1 MTQGSFSV
9 DEPVDEQ
16 DDVEGSGSG
25 RRTGVALLVS
35 LVVLLAVG
43 GVVVVGALTL
53 LGDVFDGGAEDYAGP
68 GTGEVSVVV
77 EEGQTVTAL
86 ADDLVAA
93 DVVASREALLEA
105 ARGDERAD
113 GLQPGTYLLQEQMS
127 AAGALDALV
136 GDAASQVLERVT
148 VPEGFT
154 ALQISERIA
163 EQTHLEPAEVEAAL
177 ADVEALGLPDYAE
190 GDPEG
195 FLFPATYEVQP
206 TDTATDV
213 LAAMVDRFEAEADA
227 LGIANFDAPDGL
239 DLGPHEVV
247 TTASLV
253 QAEARQP
260 EDFGPTARVVYNRLA
275 EPMLL
280 QFDSTINY
288 ARSLRGERDTENLTF
303 EDLEEDGPYNSYS
316 AEGLPPTPIGSPGRA
331 ALQAAL
337 DPPQGDWLFFI
348 TVDEAGNNLYND
360 NFQQHVRL
368 RPCAE
373 RGRAGEDV
381 DCSDLG
387 QDF

>member
-1 MTQGSFSV
+1 MTAPPEL
-9 DEPVDEQ
+9 DEELEQ
-16 DDVEGSGSG
+16 PEPSRG
-25 RRTGVALLVS
+25 RTGAALLISV
-35 LVVLLAVG
+35 VVLL
-43 GVVVVGALTL
+43 VVVGVVAVAGYRV
-53 LGDVFDGGAEDYAGP
+53 LGDVLSPGPEDYDGP
-68 GTGEVSVVV
+68 GTGEVAVVV
-77 EEGQTVTAL
+77 EPGQTVTAL

-93 DVVASREALLEA
+93 DVVASREALLDA
-105 ARGDERAD
+105 ARSDERAA

-136 GDAASQVLERVT
+136 GDSASLVLERVT

-154 ALQISERIA
+154 VLQIAERMVA
-163 EQTHLEPAEVEAAL
+163 ETHLEAGEVEAAL
-177 ADVEALGLPDYAE
+177 ADVESLGLPDYAQ

-206 TDTATDV
+206 SDTAVDV
-213 LAAMVDRFEAEADA
+213 LSAMVDRFEAEAEA
-227 LGIANFDAPDGL
+227 LGILAWEPPDGL

-253 QAEARQP
+253 QAESRQP
-260 EDFGPTARVVYNRLA
+260 DDFGPTARVVYNRLA

-288 ARSLRGERDTENLTF
+288 ALSLRGERDTENLTF
-303 EDLEEDGPYNSYS
+303 EDLEEDGPYNSYTT
-316 AEGLPPTPIGSPGRA
+316 EGLPPTPIGSPGRA

-337 DPPQGDWLFFI
+337 DPPAGDWLFFI

-360 NFQQHVRL
+360 TFEQHVRL

-387 QDF
+387 QDP